1 MYCRTVLCTSTIIS
15 SRHFMCCVFFI
26 MHFKYSVFKP
36 SAKYHIFPVNPTYD
50 LGNSVLLGMVF
61 FEIIRNWV
69 NNMQL
74 YFSLKLILG
83 KGVLIH
89 SVFLVTAQGMKE
101 RPLKSVSIFLSHSLV
116 FSDFGSNSRLTSA
129 QRLNICFWSA

>member
-1 MYCRTVLCTSTIIS
+1 
-15 SRHFMCCVFFI
+15 MCCVFFI
-26 MHFKYSVFKP
+26 VHFKYSVFKL
-36 SAKYHIFPVNPTYD
+36 SAKYHSFPVNPTYD

-61 FEIIRNWV
+61 FEII

-74 YFSLKLILG
+74 FFSLKLILG

-116 FSDFGSNSRLTSA
+116 FSGFGSNSRLTSA
-129 QRLNICFWSA
+129 QRLNICF